1 MTIHNIGSGPRVF
14 NNGTEKG
21 SEPTEFNFTTGVTV
35 TVDSTIP
42 NRVNIASS
50 GGGGGSLTGPGSS
63 TDNAVTRWDGTA
75 GDTLQNSTVTISDGG
90 SITLPALQTVDGR
103 DVSVDGTAMDAFI
116 ASKAAASGLASLD
129 GSTKVPIAQIPTG
142 TTSSTVPFGN
152 DSRFSDSR
160 APNGSA
166 GGDLGGT
173 YPNPTVVSAAGTFAL
188 LGDITPTALSGSVN
202 DYAPTG
208 LSGASVIRQDASTTS
223 TITGLT
229 GGTDGRL
236 LVVSN
241 ISTTNTITL
250 TQNDA
255 ASAAANRLFLPGG
268 VDKILQPRDRCVLL
282 YDTTNSV
289 WRVIAHTAVFGTTAG
304 TYTQGTDSRLSDS
317 RAPNGSA
324 GGGLAGTY
332 PNPTVNGMTS
342 GVLTNDT
349 AHGNRGGGGIHAD
362 VVAAGASGFMN
373 GTDKTKLDALNSSNT
388 GLARLFSEADG
399 YDGAN
404 ASLTGALTENIK
416 FFSSATTSGT
426 VTPVANAQ
434 AMCIRVAGTFT
445 VSNTIDLNGLAT
457 STIVAGQTGGTGG
470 TTAANGAQGTASTAT
485 SATHE
490 SAFATT
496 LVQAGGAGGTSG
508 TAGNAGGG
516 GGAPAGGTAGTMLG
530 GAGGGGGGGGGSAT
544 NSGPAGRTGGQS
556 TASTLGAV
564 KPACWIFAPETFA
577 STTFTP
583 ANLGNMGGGS
593 APGGAGSG
601 GAGGAGG
608 SGGVGG
614 DGGSG
619 VRGGGGVWIGARSV
633 TGSGTIRA
641 NGATGNNGTNG
652 ANSGATAGGGG
663 GGGGGS
669 GGGGGGLII
678 IKSPSIGGGLTIQ
691 ANGGTAGS
699 AGSAGNG
706 NTTGQN
712 GGAGGGGQNGG
723 AGVVWEVIS

>member
-1 MTIHNIGSGPRVF
+1 MTIRNIGTGPRVF
-14 NNGTEKG
+14 NNSVEKG
-21 SEPTEFNFTTGVTV
+21 SEPTEFNFTTGMTV

-50 GGGGGSLTGPGSS
+50 GGGGGSVTGPGSS
-63 TDNAVTRWDGTA
+63 TDNAITRWDGTA
-75 GDTLQNSTVTISDGG
+75 GDTLQDSAVTITDGG
-90 SITLPALQTVDGR
+90 SIAVPALQTIDGR
-103 DVSVDGTAMDAFI
+103 DVSVDGAALDAFI

-142 TTSSTVPFGN
+142 ATGSTVPFGN
-152 DSRFSDSR
+152 DARFSDSR
-160 APNGSA
+160 APSGSA

-173 YPNPTVVSAAGTFAL
+173 YPNPTVVAAAGAFAF
-188 LGDITPTALSGSVN
+188 LGDITPTALAGSVN

-208 LSGASVIRQDASTTS
+208 LSGAAVIRQDASIAS

-236 LVVSN
+236 LIVSN

-255 ASAAANRLFLPGG
+255 ASAAANRFFLPGG

-289 WRVIAHTAVFGTTAG
+289 WRVVAHTSTFGTAVG
-304 TYTQGTDSRLSDS
+304 TYTQGNDSRLSDS

-324 GGGLAGTY
+324 GGGLAGSY
-332 PNPTVNGMTS
+332 PNPTVNGMTA
-342 GVLTNDT
+342 GVLTDDT
-349 AHGNRGGGGIHAD
+349 AHGVRGGGTVHANA
-362 VVAAGASGFMN
+362 VAAGAAGFMT
-373 GTDKTKLDALNSSNT
+373 GADKTKLDALNSSNT
-388 GLARLFSEADG
+388 GLARLFTESDG
-399 YDGAN
+399 YDGA
-404 ASLTGALTENIK
+404 AGSLTGALTENIK
-416 FFSSATTSGT
+416 FYSSATTSGN
-426 VTPVANAQ
+426 VTPVSGAQ

-445 VSNTIDLNGLAT
+445 VSNILDVNGLAT
-457 STIVAGQTGGTGG
+457 STIVAGQNGGAGGGTG
-470 TTAANGAQGTASTAT
+470 ANGAQGTASTAT
-485 SATHE
+485 SASHS

-496 LVQAGGAGGTSG
+496 AIQTGGTAGTSG
-508 TAGNAGGG
+508 TAGNPGGN
-516 GGAPAGGTAGTMLG
+516 GAANAATAGTMLG
-530 GAGGGGGGGGGSAT
+530 GAGGGGGGGGGSIA

-556 TASTLGAV
+556 TASTVGAV

-577 STTFTP
+577 TSTFT
-583 ANLGNMGGGS
+583 ASNLGNMGGGS

-608 SGGVGG
+608 AGGNGG

-619 VRGGGGVWIGARSV
+619 VRGGGGIWIGARSV
-633 TGSGTIRA
+633 AGAGTIRA
-641 NGATGNNGTNG
+641 NGNNGNNGTAGVNAG
-652 ANSGATAGGGG
+652 VTAGGGG

-678 IKSPSIGGGLTIQ
+678 IKSPSIGGGLTIT
-691 ANGGTAGS
+691 ANGGTPGS
-699 AGSAGNG
+699 GLGGGTGNV
-706 NTTGQN
+706 TGQN
-712 GGAGGGGQNGG
+712 GGNGGNGQAGG
-723 AGVVWEVIS
+723 AGVVWQVIP